1 MNRRRTLEDY
11 QERAKTL
18 IERRR
23 SKIHG
28 WGVFA
33 KTQIKRST
41 KIINYAGEKITQKQ
55 SLPRQDK
62 YLEKGHIWCFELNTR
77 WVRDAGV
84 GGNIAR
90 FINHKCKP
98 NCWVDIE
105 GDVIWIRAAKTIRK
119 GEELGYDYETDG
131 EKTIQCRC
139 RPGCKRKL

>member
-1 MNRRRTLEDY
+1 MSGRRTLEQY
-11 QERAKTL
+11 QKRAKVL

-41 KIINYAGEKITQKQ
+41 KIINYAGEKISHKE
-55 SLPRQDK
+55 SGKREEK
-62 YLEKGHIWCFELNTR
+62 YLEKGHIWCFELNSR

-90 FINHKCKP
+90 FINHKCQP
-98 NCWVDIE
+98 NCWIDIE
-105 GDVIWIRAAKTIRK
+105 AGIIWIRAARNIRK
-119 GEELGYDYETDG
+119 GEELSYDYETTGRRD
-131 EKTIQCRC
+131 IPCLCR
-139 RPGCKRKL
+139 RGCTNKL